1 MIKKLLLEKADR
13 LYHLPPLVD
22 DFLPRKTHRK
32 MLGRDIFD
40 LARLN
45 WPTLPPD
52 QAPEGS
58 MRPASAGNILSLA
71 EKTAEWYRNRYGGRV
86 NPAREIF
93 IGGSIRGILN
103 LLALAY
109 LNPGDLVLA
118 PDPGVWHYRTAAVLA
133 SAETIPYHLSERHQ
147 FKPALSSISGN
158 VARTARAMILNSP
171 HNPSGAVL
179 SKDNLSEI
187 LLLARRENMLL
198 ILDQAFDGLVE
209 GEAPASLYS
218 LPGGRRTAV
227 ELYSYAYNFGQPR
240 PSCAFAVGQP
250 AIIAALTRLA
260 AAFGFAL
267 SEYQVNTALAACE
280 SPMSALDNLKRKCAN
295 NRSHL
300 DRLCEK
306 LRLIPPEHR
315 VGPFYWAKLPGR
327 RQSRRFCRLIY
338 LKAGILALPGDAFGE
353 NGEGFVRFSL
363 MGETAVYS
371 RVVESTRKLFSP
383 ARKRDAA
390 HG

>member
-13 LYHLPPLVD
+13 FYHLPPLVD

-32 MLGRDIFD
+32 MQGREIFD

-45 WPTLPPD
+45 WPTVPPGKI
-52 QAPEGS
+52 PESGAS
-58 MRPASAGNILSLA
+58 PASARDILKLA
-71 EKTAEWYRNRYGGRV
+71 EKTAGWYRDRYGGRV

-93 IGGSIRGILN
+93 IGGSMRGILN
-103 LLALAY
+103 LLSLAY
-109 LNPGDLVLA
+109 FNPGDLVLA

-133 SAETIPYHLSERHQ
+133 SAQTIPYYLSERHQ

-198 ILDQAFDGLVE
+198 ILDQAYDGFIE
-209 GEAPASLYS
+209 GETPASLYA

-227 ELYSYAYNFGQPR
+227 ELYSYAYNFGQPS

-250 AIIAALTRLA
+250 AIISALARLA
-260 AAFGFAL
+260 AAFGFFV
-267 SEYQVNTALAACE
+267 SDYQVNAALAACDGH
-280 SPMSALDNLKRKCAN
+280 MSAMDNLRRRSAD
-295 NRSHL
+295 NRTCL

-306 LRLIPPEHR
+306 LRLSPPDNR

-327 RQSRRFCRLIY
+327 RQSRRFCRLLY

-353 NGEGFVRFSL
+353 NGEGYVRFSL
-363 MGETAVYS
+363 MGETSVCA
-371 RVVESTRKLFSP
+371 RAVESTGRFFSP
-383 ARKRDAA
+383 PRRRDTA